1 MSNEVIVAFI
11 TGILGPVIVLLVKKF
26 FTKKDDKCVVE
37 EAIKSSELVVK
48 KLEDIKEHY
57 KCDRVWICQ
66 FHNGGNFYPTGKS
79 ITKFSMIYEVVG
91 VNANSVQS
99 QFQNIPVNLFTRSL
113 KELLEKNVIEIFDFK
128 DETIPTFGLK
138 YVAEESGC
146 KSGYLFAI
154 KTIDGRYIA
163 TMGLD
168 YTKKRVK
175 LDDLEVAQIKTEAA
189 LMGGSLLGKI

>member
-11 TGILGPVIVLLVKKF
+11 TGVLGPVIVLLVKKF
-26 FTKKDDKCVVE
+26 STKKGDKCMVE
-37 EAIKSSELVVK
+37 EAIKSSELVLK
-48 KLEDIKEHY
+48 KLEDIKEYY

-91 VNANSVQS
+91 INAHSIQS
-99 QFQNIPVNLFTRSL
+99 QFQNIPVNLFTKSL
-113 KELLEKNVIEIFDFK
+113 KQLLENNVIEIFDFK
-128 DETIPTFGLK
+128 DETTPTFGLK
-138 YVAEESGC
+138 YIAEETGC
-146 KSGYLFAI
+146 KSAYAFAI

-168 YTKKRVK
+168 YTKKRVR
-175 LDDLEVAQIKTEAA
+175 LDELDIAEIKTESAI
-189 LMGGSLLGKI
+189 MGGSLLGKL